1 VEDLRERVAV
11 VTGGASGIGLALADR
26 LAGEGARVVL
36 ADVEEAALAEAAKAL
51 AATHGEGNV
60 LAVPTDVRDAT
71 AVESLASAT
80 VDAFGAVHLLF
91 NNAGVSLGGLFW
103 TIPEERWRWIVDVN
117 LLGVVHGVR
126 AFVPIMI
133 EQGEGYVVNTAS
145 AAGLVGG
152 GPGQAAYSA
161 TKHAVIA
168 LTESLYNDLH
178 ATDADIGVSVLCP
191 EWVKTRI
198 FESERNAPPGPASLD
213 ALPDSSRDIVERFME
228 LTMAG
233 AIDPADVAGMVLDSV
248 RARRFWI
255 MTHESTVVS
264 AQRRWTAIAEG
275 AEPAF
280 W

>member
-1 VEDLRERVAV
+1 VEDLQARVAV
-11 VTGGASGIGLALADR
+11 VTGAASGIGLALADR
-26 LAGEGARVVL
+26 LATEGARVVL
-36 ADVEEAALAEAAKAL
+36 ADVEEAALAEAARAL
-51 AATHGEGNV
+51 AATHGEGHV

-71 AVESLASAT
+71 AVEGLARAT

-228 LTMAG
+228 LTMAS
-233 AIDPADVAGMVLDSV
+233 AIDPADVAEMVLDAV

-255 MTHESTVVS
+255 MTHESTVAS

>member
-1 VEDLRERVAV
+1 MAV

-26 LAGEGARVVL
+26 LVGEGARVVL
-36 ADVEEAALAEAAKAL
+36 ADVEEAALTEAATAL
-51 AATHGEGNV
+51 GAEHGEGNV
-60 LAVPTDVRDAT
+60 LAVATDVGDAG
-71 AVESLASAT
+71 AVERLAAAT
-80 VDAFGAVHLLF
+80 VDAFGGAHLLF
-91 NNAGVSLGGLFW
+91 NNAGVSLGGLSW

-117 LLGVVHGVR
+117 LMGVVHGVR

-133 EQGEGYVVNTAS
+133 EQGEGYIVNTAS

-191 EWVKTRI
+191 EWVRTRI
-198 FESERNAPPGPASLD
+198 FEAERNAPPGPASLD
-213 ALPDSSRDIVERFME
+213 TLPDTSRDIVERFME
-228 LTMAG
+228 LTMAS
-233 AIDPADVAGMVLDSV
+233 ALDPADVAATVLDAV

-255 MTHESTVVS
+255 MTHETTLAG
-264 AQRRWTAIAEG
+264 AQRRWNAIAEG